1 MENKILKLIT
11 EDRIDIPMSSLE
23 QKLRRRKTSDAK
35 EVAEAIGN
43 GFGGQFNGERA
54 YAFVSEEDKDRARGM
69 KDAVEEFAREY
80 PSYGRI
86 LKGKISEKRV
96 EREKHLYFGMNP
108 GCRLNSSDYVEALA
122 SLGISGRSAQSLYP
136 ELLEIS
142 RKLEKARDEERS
154 VIVG

>member
-11 EDRIDIPMSSLE
+11 EDRMDIPMSSLE

-35 EVAEAIGN
+35 EIAEAIGN
-43 GFGGQFNGERA
+43 GLGGQFNGERA
-54 YAFVSEEDKDRARGM
+54 YAFVSEEDKERARGM
-69 KDAVEEFAREY
+69 KEAVEEFARDY

-96 EREKHLYFGMNP
+96 DRERHLYFGMNA
-108 GCRLNSSDYVEALA
+108 GCRLGSDDYVGALA
-122 SLGISGRSAQSLYP
+122 SLGISERIAQALYP

-142 RKLEKARDEERS
+142 RRLEKARGEERS

>member
-1 MENKILKLIT
+1 
-11 EDRIDIPMSSLE
+11 
-23 QKLRRRKTSDAK
+23 
-35 EVAEAIGN
+35 
-43 GFGGQFNGERA
+43 
-54 YAFVSEEDKDRARGM
+54 M

-96 EREKHLYFGMNP
+96 EREKHLYFGMNS
-108 GCRLNSSDYVEALA
+108 GCRLSSDDYVEALA
-122 SLGISGRSAQSLYP
+122 SLGISGRAAQSLYP